1 LAAVLVAQ
9 QYQQTN
15 GSSDFAVAPGMPAA
29 FIFASFDGNISAW
42 NPGVNLRAAIQK
54 VPGSASS
61 ILTGATVAQVEKRR
75 FLYVADLEAGNN
87 ALFFTAGPNIGKD
100 GLFGTLTP
108 VAADLTQG
116 SDQ

>member
-54 VPGSASS
+54 SS
-61 ILTGATVAQVEKRR
+61 RISLLNPDWCDSRTG
-75 FLYVADLEAGNN
+75 
-87 ALFFTAGPNIGKD
+87 
-100 GLFGTLTP
+100 
-108 VAADLTQG
+108 
-116 SDQ
+116 